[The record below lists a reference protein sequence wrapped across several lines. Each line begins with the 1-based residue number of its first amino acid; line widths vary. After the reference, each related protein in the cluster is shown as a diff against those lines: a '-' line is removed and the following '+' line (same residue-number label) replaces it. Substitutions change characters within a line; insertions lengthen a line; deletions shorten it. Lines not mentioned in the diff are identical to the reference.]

1 MKLELRKG
9 CRIASECA
17 ALLIVSLLPCD
28 PAAAAE
34 QDQTNKAP
42 VKLASRSLDATPA
55 AFTIG
60 SAAIVTRADVESPL
74 GRVRPLNTDGNPRL
88 PSLAEPDPA
97 FKSVIL
103 TPSNSTGR
111 DPSVL
116 DIPDTPDTPEA
127 ATPAPRLPSG
137 TPNQGRKGVPRAS
150 PNTRGGPALASVPSK
165 PEHPRIIEHQ
175 QQRAPAPR
183 FGNMEIGA
191 ARAFTRM

>member
-1 MKLELRKG
+1 
-9 CRIASECA
+9 
-17 ALLIVSLLPCD
+17 
-28 PAAAAE
+28 
-34 QDQTNKAP
+34 
-42 VKLASRSLDATPA
+42 
-55 AFTIG
+55 
-60 SAAIVTRADVESPL
+60 
-74 GRVRPLNTDGNPRL
+74 VRPLNTDGNPRL

-127 ATPAPRLPSG
+127 ATPAPRLPSGTPNQGRRASEAATSAPRLPSG